1 VAPLTSVRSL
11 AFNHARNWRSTDP
24 ERANFAIIVLYLRY
38 NDLKQTFYNLLA
50 SCAQQLIQEQAKVP
64 LVIHEMYRR
73 HYRHDTVSCLE
84 EIVAAL
90 TELLTA
96 CTRSL
101 IFVDGLDECS
111 EDIRWALIETLKG
124 IGPNVSLF
132 FTARLLETIGEELG
146 DFLHAEMSAHQEDIE
161 LYVER
166 QIREK
171 KHLRKMAQRSPG
183 IVGEIKAAVG
193 RTADKMYVQYLE
205 YYVDC
210 RGAELN
216 TGFHLRLSTYS
227 RCPQLQ
233 IYLRRGCGHVGANL
247 ATFVSHTIYFLFR
260 Y

>member
-1 VAPLTSVRSL
+1 MALLTSVSSL
-11 AFNHARNWRSTDP
+11 AVDYVQKWRSTDP
-24 ERANFAIIVLYLRY
+24 AQANFAVVVLYLRY

-50 SCAQQLIQEQAKVP
+50 SCAQQLIQEQATVP
-64 LVIHEMYRR
+64 LVVHEMYRR
-73 HYRHDTVSCLE
+73 HYRHDTVPCLE
-84 EIVAAL
+84 EITAAL

-96 CTRSL
+96 RARSL

-132 FTARLLETIGEELG
+132 FTSRLLEAIGEELE
-146 DFLHAEMSAHQEDIE
+146 DFQHAEISAHQEDIE

-166 QIREK
+166 QIRENR
-171 KHLRKMAQRSPG
+171 HLRKMAQRSPG

-205 YYVDC
+205 YYVNC
-210 RGAELN
+210 RRAELN
-216 TGFHLRLSTYS
+216 TGFYLRLYTYS

-233 IYLRRGCGHVGANL
+233 HYLCGE
-247 ATFVSHTIYFLFR
+247 
-260 Y
+260 

>member
-1 VAPLTSVRSL
+1 MAPLTSVRSL

-166 QIREK
+166 QIRELEQALAGA
-171 KHLRKMAQRSPG
+171 KHHRLVLVSSE
-183 IVGEIKAAVG
+183 VGAGPPPA
-193 RTADKMYVQYLE
+193 
-205 YYVDC
+205 
-210 RGAELN
+210 RGAERQFRRSLGLLN
-216 TGFHLRLSTYS
+216 QSLARAAASVVVVTAGI
-227 RCPQLQ
+227 PQILK
-233 IYLRRGCGHVGANL
+233 GGK
-247 ATFVSHTIYFLFR
+247 
-260 Y
+260 